1 MTFQKKSSLSF
12 ANIPNMPKHKYLNDE
27 QSYSLV
33 FILNYI
39 TCITDMRL
47 PDKKAFLVVILV
59 KVSEE
64 YKAEEI
70 FDLRVQTS
78 I

>member
-1 MTFQKKSSLSF
+1 
-12 ANIPNMPKHKYLNDE
+12 MPKHKYLNDE

-64 YKAEEI
+64 NKLGKYLI
-70 FDLRVQTS
+70 
-78 I
+78 